1 MDDIFN
7 NIEAGNLSDAKDDLS
22 SIFATKVADA
32 IDGMRKEIASKLTNE
47 DLEEMKK
54 EKRNKKL
61 ANAFTDLK
69 KHKTTIKAPHKD
81 LSGEEMETARAEF
94 YKGHGIV
101 GEAFIPYSEKG
112 SKIIDTHGKEH
123 KSTMDADMSRHGI
136 KVGDMLSR
144 MMAKAKAN
152 SKSAKKAHSAETV
165 NKACEEVD
173 EVVVEIEEVIV

>member
-47 DLEEMKK
+47 DLEESKMG
-54 EKRNKKL
+54 KKL
-61 ANAFTDLK
+61 ANAFSDLK

-94 YKGHGIV
+94 YKGHGRV
-101 GEAFIPYSEKG
+101 GEAFIPYIERAKVV
-112 SKIIDTHGKEH
+112 DTHGKER

-136 KVGDMLSR
+136 KVGDMLDR
-144 MMAKAKAN
+144 MMARAKAN
-152 SKSAKKAHSAETV
+152 TEAAKKAHSAETV

-173 EVVVEIEEVIV
+173 EIKEELN